1 MVICDIGN
9 VHIYIKKKKS
19 NAVRS
24 FVTYEIRRLQFE
36 ISCVF
41 FFFLFFSFFWLVLY
55 NFFLFLFFLE
65 VINWYMGNKY
75 ELY

>member
-9 VHIYIKKKKS
+9 VHIYIKKKS

-24 FVTYEIRRLQFE
+24 FVIYEIRRLQFE
-36 ISCVF
+36 ISCVS
-41 FFFLFFSFFWLVLY
+41 FFLFFFLACYIQLFSISVL
-55 NFFLFLFFLE
+55 LG

>member
-41 FFFLFFSFFWLVLY
+41 FFSF
-55 NFFLFLFFLE
+55 FFLFLFFLE

>member
-1 MVICDIGN
+1 MY
-9 VHIYIKKKKS
+9 IYIYKKKKS

-41 FFFLFFSFFWLVLY
+41 FFSFFFLACYIQLFSISVL
-55 NFFLFLFFLE
+55 LG

>member
-41 FFFLFFSFFWLVLY
+41 FFSFFFWLVIY